1 MQTNVSVT
9 ADLAAE
15 ATMKKRNTLTIGDQ
29 LKSYARHPGAGVLAF
44 LTLLGAV
51 ITFALLFFLIGYVLV
66 KGIPYLNA
74 SLFSLT
80 YTSEN
85 VSLLPSLINTLIMT
99 LVSLAIAAP
108 VGIFAAIFLVEY
120 AKKGS
125 RFVKLIRITAET
137 LSGIPS
143 IVYGLF
149 GMLFFV
155 TALHWGMSLLSGA
168 LTMVIMVLPLIMRT
182 AEEALKSV
190 PDSYREASFGL
201 GAGKL
206 RTIFTIVLPS
216 AVPGI
221 LAGVILGIG
230 IGMVF
235 LGQGTTGG
243 TDMMAALIQKYMRH
257 YSIAQIMQFI
267 DGLIVIVGMYV
278 FGIQRALYA
287 IIAVYLV
294 TKVSDSL
301 IEGLK
306 FSKQTFI
313 ITEKPDEVARV
324 IMEDLDRGATG
335 ICGKGMYS
343 GQEKTII
350 FCVVNKKEIVKL
362 KELVDDI
369 DPNAFVIVSDAREV
383 HGEGFIEKK

>member
-1 MQTNVSVT
+1 MSLVKKKDWYLDYLLIIVGTGLMALAINSVFDATGLVTGGFSGIAILVKYWTGEIIDGGVPLWLTNI
-9 ADLAAE
+9 
-15 ATMKKRNTLTIGDQ
+15 TLNI
-29 LKSYARHPGAGVLAF
+29 P
-44 LTLLGAV
+44 
-51 ITFALLFFLIGYVLV
+51 LFFLGWRIKGFSFVKKALV
-66 KGIPYLNA
+66 GEI
-74 SLFSLT
+74 SLST
-80 YTSEN
+80 W
-85 VSLLPSLINTLIMT
+85 
-99 LVSLAIAAP
+99 LAIQPVWNIAGDDLLLAA
-108 VGIFAAIFLVEY
+108 
-120 AKKGS
+120 
-125 RFVKLIRITAET
+125 
-137 LSGIPS
+137 
-143 IVYGLF
+143 VYG
-149 GMLFFV
+149 
-155 TALHWGMSLLSGA
+155 
-168 LTMVIMVLPLIMRT
+168 
-182 AEEALKSV
+182 
-190 PDSYREASFGL
+190 
-201 GAGKL
+201 
-206 RTIFTIVLPS
+206 
-216 AVPGI
+216 
-221 LAGVILGIG
+221 GVILGIG

-350 FCVVNKKEIVKL
+350 LIPTL
-362 KELVDDI
+362 L
-369 DPNAFVIVSDAREV
+369 
-383 HGEGFIEKK
+383 

>member
-1 MQTNVSVT
+1 M
-9 ADLAAE
+9 ADQRLFLCKKALVGEISLSTWLAIQPVWNIAGDDLLLAA
-15 ATMKKRNTLTIGDQ
+15 
-29 LKSYARHPGAGVLAF
+29 
-44 LTLLGAV
+44 
-51 ITFALLFFLIGYVLV
+51 
-66 KGIPYLNA
+66 
-74 SLFSLT
+74 
-80 YTSEN
+80 
-85 VSLLPSLINTLIMT
+85 
-99 LVSLAIAAP
+99 
-108 VGIFAAIFLVEY
+108 
-120 AKKGS
+120 
-125 RFVKLIRITAET
+125 
-137 LSGIPS
+137 
-143 IVYGLF
+143 VYG
-149 GMLFFV
+149 
-155 TALHWGMSLLSGA
+155 
-168 LTMVIMVLPLIMRT
+168 
-182 AEEALKSV
+182 
-190 PDSYREASFGL
+190 
-201 GAGKL
+201 
-206 RTIFTIVLPS
+206 
-216 AVPGI
+216 
-221 LAGVILGIG
+221 GVILGIG

-243 TDMMAALIQKYMRH
+243 TDMMAALIQKYISH

-362 KELVDDI
+362 KEMVDDI

-383 HGEGFIEKK
+383 HGEGFIEKN